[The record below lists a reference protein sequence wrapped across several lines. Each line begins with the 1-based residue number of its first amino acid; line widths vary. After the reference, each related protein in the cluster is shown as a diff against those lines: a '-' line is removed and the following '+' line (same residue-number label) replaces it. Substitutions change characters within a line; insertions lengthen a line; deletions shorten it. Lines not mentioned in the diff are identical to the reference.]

1 MKSRWIRGERSG
13 VEPLVRR
20 GPVRGV
26 VGAVLVAACAAC
38 SGGARHAAAPTTTTV
53 SSPRPAVAVHV
64 PGCAVVADT
73 STPGRGGDA
82 TGRLVPFAAVGVRV
96 CKYESDSGPELLA
109 GSGLVT
115 DARAVAAIEDATN
128 ALPEISSAVADAC
141 QGGDVAP
148 VRALFSDAARTLVV
162 REDSMCGIT
171 NGAVWARPTALWN
184 ATIARIARQTAE
196 RPAIPLPTLSP
207 TQPAPL
213 GLAFVSLQSDG
224 RCIWFPSFGE
234 RTIVLWPHG
243 YTAKSWPLRVLDEG
257 GRAVAHIGQ
266 KTQLVGRYT
275 AMTSSL
281 LAQVQPS
288 ETRSCFTIG
297 QNVWVV

>member
-1 MKSRWIRGERSG
+1 MVRYSG
-13 VEPLVRR
+13 FLLSLL
-20 GPVRGV
+20 
-26 VGAVLVAACAAC
+26 LVAGAAC
-38 SGGARHAAAPTTTTV
+38 SGSGRHAAVPPTTTV
-53 SSPRPAVAVHV
+53 SSLRPTVAVHV
-64 PGCAVVADT
+64 PGCPVVADT
-73 STPGRGGDA
+73 STPGRAGDA

-96 CKYESDSGPELLA
+96 CRYEADSGPELLA

-115 DARAVAAIEDATN
+115 DARAVAGIEDATN
-128 ALPEISSAVADAC
+128 ALPAISSAVGDAC

-148 VRALFSDAARTLVV
+148 VRALFSDAARTVVV
-162 REDSMCGIT
+162 REDSLCGIT
-171 NGAVWARPTALWN
+171 NGAVWARPTALWH

-207 TQPAPL
+207 TQPPPL

-234 RTIVLWPHG
+234 RTIVLWPRG
-243 YTAKSWPLRVLDEG
+243 YTAKSGPLRVLDER
-257 GRAVAHIGQ
+257 GRTVARIGQ
-266 KTQLVGRYT
+266 KTKLVGRYT

-288 ETRSCFTIG
+288 ATQSCFTIG
-297 QNVWVV
+297 KNVWMV

>member
-1 MKSRWIRGERSG
+1 
-13 VEPLVRR
+13 L
-20 GPVRGV
+20 
-26 VGAVLVAACAAC
+26 LVAGAAC
-38 SGGARHAAAPTTTTV
+38 SGSGRHAAVPRTTTV
-53 SSPRPAVAVHV
+53 SSPRPTVAVHV
-64 PGCAVVADT
+64 PGCPVVADT
-73 STPGRGGDA
+73 STPGRAGDA

-96 CKYESDSGPELLA
+96 CRYEADSGPELLA

-115 DARAVAAIEDATN
+115 DARAVAGIEDATN
-128 ALPEISSAVADAC
+128 ALPAISSAVGDAC

-148 VRALFSDAARTLVV
+148 VRALFSDAARTVVV
-162 REDSMCGIT
+162 REDSLCGIT
-171 NGAVWARPTALWN
+171 NGAVWARPTALWH

-207 TQPAPL
+207 TQPPPL

-234 RTIVLWPHG
+234 RTIVLWPRG
-243 YTAKSWPLRVLDEG
+243 YTAKSWPLRVLDER
-257 GRAVAHIGQ
+257 GRTVARIGQ
-266 KTQLVGRYT
+266 KTKLVGRYT

-288 ETRSCFTIG
+288 ATRSCFTIG
-297 QNVWVV
+297 KNVWMV